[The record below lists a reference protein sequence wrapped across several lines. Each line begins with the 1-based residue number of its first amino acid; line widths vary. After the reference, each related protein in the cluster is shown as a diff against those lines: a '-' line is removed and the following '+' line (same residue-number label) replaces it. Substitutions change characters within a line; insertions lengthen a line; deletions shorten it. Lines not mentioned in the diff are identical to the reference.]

1 MSSTAYFERL
11 YDRRLEEETGV
22 VVLPEFDCPQ
32 CNTSNTLGKQFRQGR
47 KVVRTICFHCYMLGR
62 AEGQRRA

>member
-22 VVLPEFDCPQ
+22 VVLPEFKCSE
-32 CNTSNTLGKQFRQGR
+32 CNTVNTRGRRIRQGR
-47 KVVRTICFHCYMLGR
+47 KVVKLVCFHCYMLGR
-62 AEGQRRA
+62 AEDQRRA